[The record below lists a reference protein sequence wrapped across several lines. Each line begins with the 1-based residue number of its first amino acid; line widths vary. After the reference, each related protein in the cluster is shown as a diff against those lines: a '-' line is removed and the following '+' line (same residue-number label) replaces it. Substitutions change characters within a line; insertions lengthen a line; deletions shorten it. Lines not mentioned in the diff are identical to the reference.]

1 MTLLKRTG
9 IVIGVMAV
17 LLILGLIF
25 FRSVVNPAV
34 MNEIRTHPN
43 GEEAKVAMIIAYD
56 DRTLP
61 VNYLKE
67 DNLVFIAVDGPWWRD
82 FRGEKKPVSMMIKG
96 ETLTGHGV
104 VVLDDDDYVVD
115 VLSRLR
121 PTAPDWLPLWLNG
134 KLVVI
139 TLSETG

>member
-9 IVIGVMAV
+9 IVIGVLAV

-34 MNEIRTHPN
+34 MDEIRNNPD
-43 GEEAKVAMIIAYD
+43 GEEAQIAMILSFD
-56 DRTLP
+56 DKTIP
-61 VNYLKE
+61 VNYLRE
-67 DNLVFIAVDGPWWRD
+67 GNLVFMGVDGPWWRS
-82 FRGEKKPVSMMIKG
+82 FKGEGKAVSMVIRG

-104 VVLDDDDYVVD
+104 VVLDNDDYVVD
-115 VLSRLR
+115 VFSRLR

-139 TLSETG
+139 TLSEAG

>member
-9 IVIGVMAV
+9 IVIGVLAV

-34 MNEIRTHPN
+34 MEEIRTNPD
-43 GEEAKVAMIIAYD
+43 GEEAQIAMILSFD
-56 DRTLP
+56 DKTIP
-61 VNYLKE
+61 VNYLRE
-67 DNLVFIAVDGPWWRD
+67 GNLVFMGVDGPWWRN
-82 FRGEKKPVSMMIKG
+82 FQGEGKAVSMVIRG

-104 VVLDDDDYVVD
+104 VVLDNDDYVVD
-115 VLSRLR
+115 VFSRLR
-121 PTAPDWLPLWLNG
+121 PTAPEWLPLWLNG

-139 TLSETG
+139 TLSEAG